1 MFGQATNTS
10 SQYNSQ
16 RYHPAWGSLVRDYL
30 AIMSSSVSSERAFSQ
45 GGITISKRRSRLK
58 GDIVEALQ
66 CIKCAIWHDL
76 LFCERVPSSISEA
89 VETSDQEPDR
99 DDAGTGG
106 DLEEKSDDEDV
117 SWDGLLIEDE
127 DNDDELQYWSEN

>member
-16 RYHPAWGSLVRDYL
+16 RYHPAWGSLARDYL

-45 GGITISKRRSRLK
+45 GRITISKRRSRLK

-66 CIKCAIWHDL
+66 CIKCAIRHDL
-76 LFCERVPSSISEA
+76 LFRERAPSSISEA